1 MSTCR
6 IVNTVIVRI
15 ELGYID
21 IILLQYKLIYLKE
34 IAFLKG
40 GFVRTQRASLATGL
54 GTIALGAACKK
65 YIHAEILQLYQILFH
80 ITNKCKVVQ
89 VLSRQRVIL

>member
-1 MSTCR
+1 MNIVTMSTCR

-21 IILLQYKLIYLKE
+21 IILLQYKLINLKE

-40 GFVRTQRASLATGL
+40 VSSEPNEPPWLRAWEPQ
-54 GTIALGAACKK
+54 
-65 YIHAEILQLYQILFH
+65 H
-80 ITNKCKVVQ
+80 
-89 VLSRQRVIL
+89 